1 MDPLSDD
8 SLDKVSPSELKN
20 ETQTQTGL
28 VKEVKKEII
37 PGTDEMAKLAL
48 EKYENETGDLTPQK
62 IENNF
67 NNLIKKLIKTETD
80 IYEELEENFVNEIVP
95 YFIEKYYSNES
106 VDSYPTIQSMF
117 ENVETAY
124 TDSDSFDEFI
134 TEGFERLY
142 PFAGYVYFSASQG
155 RKTRVGDTLENHLE
169 LLLTRMGYPL
179 ESQVEIGDSPIDIIL
194 PNKKTFNQNP
204 ENAIFLPCQTTLKDR
219 FRLSLS
225 KLPSGDKYDPVSKY
239 ITTTTG
245 INLITDD
252 DQNDITRQ
260 KIDETVDAGYKI
272 LVFDEVKQQFPT
284 HDGIISYTEFVNEVL
299 PKNAESWDVEVQESM
314 SDF

>member
-8 SLDKVSPSELKN
+8 ALDKVSPSDLKN

-37 PGTDEMAKLAL
+37 PGTDEMAKLAV
-48 EKYENETGDLTPQK
+48 EKYESETGDLSPQK

-67 NNLIKKLIKTETD
+67 NNLIKNLIKTETE
-80 IYEELEENFVNEIVP
+80 IYEGLEENFVNEIVP
-95 YFIEKYYSNES
+95 YFIEKYHSNDS
-106 VDSYPTIQSMF
+106 SDSYPTIQSMF

-124 TDSDSFDEFI
+124 DDSDSFEEFI

-155 RKTRVGDTLENHLE
+155 RKTRVGDTLENHVE

-179 ESQVEIGDSPIDIIL
+179 ESQVEIGGSPIDIIL
-194 PNKKTFNQNP
+194 PNKETFNQNP

-219 FRLSLS
+219 YRLSLS
-225 KLPSGDKYDPVSKY
+225 KLPSGDRYDPVSKY
-239 ITTTTG
+239 ITTATG

-260 KIDETVDAGYKI
+260 KIDDTVDAGYKF
-272 LVFDEVKQQFPT
+272 LAFNEVKQQFPT
-284 HDGIISYTEFVNEVL
+284 NEGIVSYTEFINEIL
-299 PKNAESWDVEVQESM
+299 PEKAESWDM
-314 SDF
+314 DFQGNITDF

>member
-1 MDPLSDD
+1 MDPLSDN
-8 SLDKVSPSELKN
+8 SLDKVPSSELKN
-20 ETQTQTGL
+20 EIQTQTGL

-37 PGTDEMAKLAL
+37 PGTDEMARLAL
-48 EKYENETGDLTPQK
+48 EQYESETGDLTAQN
-62 IENNF
+62 IRNNF
-67 NNLIKKLIKTETD
+67 NELIQDLIKTETV

-95 YFIEKYYSNES
+95 YYLENYYSNES
-106 VDSYPTIQSMF
+106 ADSYPMIQSMF

-124 TDSDSFDEFI
+124 TDSDSFEEFI

-142 PFAGYVYFSASQG
+142 PFAGHVYFSASQG

-179 ESQVEIGDSPIDIIL
+179 ESQVKIGDSPIDIIL

-204 ENAIFLPCQTTLKDR
+204 ENSIFLPCQTTLKDR

-225 KLPSGDKYDPVSKY
+225 KLPSGNKYDPVSKY

-245 INLITDD
+245 VNLITDA
-252 DQNDITRQ
+252 DQNDITTQ

-272 LVFDEVKQQFPT
+272 LAFEEVKQQFPT
-284 HDGIISYTEFVNEVL
+284 HDGIISYTKFVNEVL
-299 PKNAESWDVEVQESM
+299 PEKAESWDVDVQEELSK
-314 SDF
+314 F